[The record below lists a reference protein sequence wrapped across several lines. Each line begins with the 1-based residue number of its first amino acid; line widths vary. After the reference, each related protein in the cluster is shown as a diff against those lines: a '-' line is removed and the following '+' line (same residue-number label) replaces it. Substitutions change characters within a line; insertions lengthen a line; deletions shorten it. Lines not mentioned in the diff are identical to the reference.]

1 MTDPKRSLRVPASR
15 RAEASVSASAR
26 FCPRLT
32 LLSFCPEISSSALF
46 LALSC
51 LLSLTPF
58 FALDVVPSVSP

>member
-1 MTDPKRSLRVPASR
+1 MTDPKRSLRVPASP

-26 FCPRLT
+26 FCPPLA
-32 LLSFCPEISSSALF
+32 LLAFCLGISSSALF

-58 FALDVVPSVSP
+58 FALDIVPSISP